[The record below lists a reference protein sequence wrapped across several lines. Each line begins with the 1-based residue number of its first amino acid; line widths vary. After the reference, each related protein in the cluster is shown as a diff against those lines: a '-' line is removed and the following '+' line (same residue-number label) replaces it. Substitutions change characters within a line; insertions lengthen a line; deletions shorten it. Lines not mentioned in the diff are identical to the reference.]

1 MRKYNLTSSFIRTLI
16 QTINE
21 VFEADLLAH
30 NRKRETVDAK
40 RMFSTILRD
49 LGCTYKNIAHMLNYN
64 HATVIYHVKSMRD
77 LMSMEIDL
85 RDKYKLIMD
94 IIGKADYELFKKT
107 PALRK
112 EVLTLRKKNNLL
124 SLKVEELQEA
134 VKNLIVE
141 PL

>member
-1 MRKYNLTSSFIRTLI
+1 MTSSFIRTLI

-49 LGCTYKNIAHMLNYN
+49 LGCTYKNIAHMLNNN

-85 RDKYKLIMD
+85 RDKYKFIMD
-94 IIGKADYELFKKT
+94 IIVKL
-107 PALRK
+107 
-112 EVLTLRKKNNLL
+112 VMHIII
-124 SLKVEELQEA
+124 KV
-134 VKNLIVE
+134 VMNIIIKVVMTIIIHFFI
-141 PL
+141 

>member
-1 MRKYNLTSSFIRTLI
+1 MTSSFIRTLI

-107 PALRK
+107 PAELRK

>member
-1 MRKYNLTSSFIRTLI
+1 
-16 QTINE
+16 
-21 VFEADLLAH
+21 
-30 NRKRETVDAK
+30 
-40 RMFSTILRD
+40 
-49 LGCTYKNIAHMLNYN
+49 MLNNN

-107 PALRK
+107 PAELRK